1 MIYTSRVIN
10 IGSLYVTAN
19 CLYTVTGLYTAFSG
33 KVRLLS
39 KDPARNCA
47 YDNVSGQGSICRQW
61 DFLHESCYS
70 QQVWVERIIFSQKE
84 KNAAQVMIYPLPQI
98 FFLAIKWPWLL
109 KLFANNM
116 LNIVIKRKREFLDF
130 FRFFSKNSNF
140 WRKFKYVIWSIVYPW
155 KANGLTVKMSM
166 ISQLIYQVWG
176 ALWMFSSIAAK
187 FNPELAVCHI

>member
-1 MIYTSRVIN
+1 MRFSPWIMLFATSLSRKNHLFPKRKKRGTGYDI
-10 IGSLYVTAN
+10 SSAAN
-19 CLYTVTGLYTAFSG
+19 
-33 KVRLLS
+33 
-39 KDPARNCA
+39 
-47 YDNVSGQGSICRQW
+47 
-61 DFLHESCYS
+61 
-70 QQVWVERIIFSQKE
+70 
-84 KNAAQVMIYPLPQI
+84 

-140 WRKFKYVIWSIVYPW
+140 WKKFKYVIWSIVYPW

-166 ISQLIYQVWG
+166 ILQLIYQVWG

-187 FNPELAVCHI
+187 FNPELAVCHIQTITYKMMFWRRILLRNVKNIKV

>member
-1 MIYTSRVIN
+1 M
-10 IGSLYVTAN
+10 
-19 CLYTVTGLYTAFSG
+19 
-33 KVRLLS
+33 
-39 KDPARNCA
+39 
-47 YDNVSGQGSICRQW
+47 SGQGSICRQW

-187 FNPELAVCHI
+187 FNPELAVCHMSLLSIDKKTKVVQNIQTFRHSWFPALSDF

>member
-1 MIYTSRVIN
+1 MRFSPWIMLFATSLSRKN
-10 IGSLYVTAN
+10 HLFPKRKKRG
-19 CLYTVTGLYTAFSG
+19 TG
-33 KVRLLS
+33 
-39 KDPARNCA
+39 
-47 YDNVSGQGSICRQW
+47 YDISS
-61 DFLHESCYS
+61 
-70 QQVWVERIIFSQKE
+70 
-84 KNAAQVMIYPLPQI
+84 AAI

-187 FNPELAVCHI
+187 FNPELAVCHMSIIISLATSGCLSESAKDSVDSPRVWEAMSPWFRESKSTQDYPRVKATQAK

>member
-1 MIYTSRVIN
+1 MRFSPWIMLFATSLSRKNHLFPKRKKRGTGYDI
-10 IGSLYVTAN
+10 SSAAN
-19 CLYTVTGLYTAFSG
+19 
-33 KVRLLS
+33 
-39 KDPARNCA
+39 
-47 YDNVSGQGSICRQW
+47 
-61 DFLHESCYS
+61 
-70 QQVWVERIIFSQKE
+70 
-84 KNAAQVMIYPLPQI
+84 

-187 FNPELAVCHI
+187 FNPELAVCHMSNAYIDPWDMLMVSCVSSKVSKVIMSHATCQMNLGTCWTTFVFLSMLKSECL